1 MNSFTTPGF
10 ADEKQA
16 AESFDEIV
24 QASGLFRSY
33 HEVRGRLIQPRYHQ
47 EDKDVRIDRILI
59 PTAKLAGWAAGWIGV
74 EFKRSDTKIGRPLS
88 QIADYT
94 RALFELPPVNGLI
107 QPSWFFLWPAEK
119 EAGDLA
125 SWMAQQ
131 RIGTAM
137 PSVRFSTG
145 EVTVLSFW
153 RLVSSSIW
161 HGIESDPKTEK
172 SKAPIPVIPRLAK
185 MLEAHRVRIGNPIGG
200 PIFPNGNGKPI
211 CLDAVARRIIIPALN
226 VCGVCSRTE
235 SDHGRIHD
243 HCPGGLDGM
252 DSAGDW
258 ALCST
263 LWVWT
268 ITPFNPFS
276 GMRTLKPRRR
286 FILRT

>member
-153 RLVSSSIW
+153 RLWFLAPSGTALRAIRRPRKARRQSRSSPDW
-161 HGIESDPKTEK
+161 QKC
-172 SKAPIPVIPRLAK
+172 SK
-185 MLEAHRVRIGNPIGG
+185 RIG
-200 PIFPNGNGKPI
+200 
-211 CLDAVARRIIIPALN
+211 
-226 VCGVCSRTE
+226 SE
-235 SDHGRIHD
+235 SEIR
-243 HCPGGLDGM
+243 
-252 DSAGDW
+252 SAG
-258 ALCST
+258 
-263 LWVWT
+263 
-268 ITPFNPFS
+268 PFS
-276 GMRTLKPRRR
+276 QMEMESLSVLTP
-286 FILRT
+286 LRVA